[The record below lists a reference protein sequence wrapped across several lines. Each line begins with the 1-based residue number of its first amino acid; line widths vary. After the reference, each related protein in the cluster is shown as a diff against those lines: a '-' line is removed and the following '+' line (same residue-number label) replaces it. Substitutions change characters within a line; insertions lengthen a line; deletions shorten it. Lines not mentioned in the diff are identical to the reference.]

1 MFGPKVE
8 TRLCLLHLGSSIQ
21 TVGHPLLALHS
32 PSFPKV
38 ISRHPLTRWN
48 IERAHIG
55 LIVSYCWLLMGCNQH
70 IRCFTASL

>member
-8 TRLCLLHLGSSIQ
+8 TRLCLLHLGPSIQ

-38 ISRHPLTRWN
+38 ISPAPAHPL
-48 IERAHIG
+48 EH
-55 LIVSYCWLLMGCNQH
+55 
-70 IRCFTASL
+70 

>member
-8 TRLCLLHLGSSIQ
+8 TRLCLLHLGPSIQ

-38 ISRHPLTRWN
+38 ISPAAAHPL
-48 IERAHIG
+48 EH
-55 LIVSYCWLLMGCNQH
+55 
-70 IRCFTASL
+70 